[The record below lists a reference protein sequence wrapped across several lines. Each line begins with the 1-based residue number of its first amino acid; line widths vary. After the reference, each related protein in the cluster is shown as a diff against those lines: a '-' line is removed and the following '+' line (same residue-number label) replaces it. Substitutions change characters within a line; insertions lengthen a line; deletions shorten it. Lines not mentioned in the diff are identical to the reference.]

1 MFIANWKMNGS
12 EAMLKVWLA
21 EIKENLNQDS
31 RSSCILCPPVCF
43 ISQASKIIQRD
54 EKKSKIYGFSNS
66 VIILSAFV
74 TKYGER

>member
-12 EAMLKVWLA
+12 EAMLKKWLV
-21 EIKENLNQDS
+21 EIKENLNQDA

-54 EKKSKIYGFSNS
+54 DLGLGLNTI
-66 VIILSAFV
+66 
-74 TKYGER
+74 